1 MDVSHS
7 LFEIKIILKKWEE
20 NFTSAHGKAPTKTDI
35 DKDDIKKVY
44 LSYNRFEFSFS
55 KFLIYMFKLL
65 LFL

>member
-20 NFTSAHGKAPTKTDI
+20 NFTSANGKAPTKTDI

-44 LSYNRFEFSFS
+44 VSYNRFEYSFS
-55 KFLIYMFKLL
+55 NFCFTYLNF
-65 LFL
+65 